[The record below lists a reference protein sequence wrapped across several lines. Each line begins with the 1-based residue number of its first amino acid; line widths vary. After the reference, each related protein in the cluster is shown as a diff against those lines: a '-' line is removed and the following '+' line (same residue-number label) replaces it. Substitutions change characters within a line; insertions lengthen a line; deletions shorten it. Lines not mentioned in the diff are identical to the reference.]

1 MYFFHNIC
9 VKLQVDCFFLSFFPS
24 SVFSPLASPLWTS
37 LIVSLWLIGNDK
49 ASGVTYVCYRLLC
62 HRMTCE
68 GLLPP
73 PSTVPLG
80 ETFWTIRISGK
91 HDGGAC
97 GETLSA
103 AISLRIFWE
112 MRHRKLL
119 QSLNQC
125 QWCGALRSMHGL
137 DGFRRLSIRVWP
149 SGRGSVW
156 INPAA
161 VQSRTP
167 FLKGIHRFFK
177 QIPTSNKLFSERLCT
192 RKTYSIRIHVCF

>member
-1 MYFFHNIC
+1 MCQVYVCIFSQYIHETWGWLFF
-9 VKLQVDCFFLSFFPS
+9 SFFPS

-37 LIVSLWLIGNDK
+37 LIVSVWLIWNDK
-49 ASGVTYVCYRLLC
+49 ASGLTYVCYRLLC

-68 GLLPP
+68 GPLPP
-73 PSTVPLG
+73 PVNRSAGRNILNDTHLWKGV
-80 ETFWTIRISGK
+80 
-91 HDGGAC
+91 GGAY

-125 QWCGALRSMHGL
+125 QWCDAPRSTHGL
-137 DGFRRLSIRVWP
+137 DGFRRFSIRVWP

-156 INPAA
+156 KFINPAA

-167 FLKGIHRFFK
+167 NEKKKKKYFF
-177 QIPTSNKLFSERLCT
+177 
-192 RKTYSIRIHVCF
+192 

>member
-1 MYFFHNIC
+1 MFVIGC
-9 VKLQVDCFFLSFFPS
+9 CAIEWPVKVYS
-24 SVFSPLASPLWTS
+24 
-37 LIVSLWLIGNDK
+37 
-49 ASGVTYVCYRLLC
+49 
-62 HRMTCE
+62 
-68 GLLPP
+68 PP

-80 ETFWTIRISGK
+80 ETFWTIRISENTM
-91 HDGGAC
+91 GALT
-97 GETLSA
+97 ERRSRP

-125 QWCGALRSMHGL
+125 QWCGAPRSMHGL

-167 FLKGIHRFFK
+167 NEKKKVLFLKGIHWFFK

-192 RKTYSIRIHVCF
+192 RKTYSIFLFLNANNGCIKEKLCYDKNYIMQYLDKKNNIICSQ